1 MLILVT
7 GGAGYI
13 GSHTAV
19 SLLENNYDVVVLDN
33 LCNSS
38 DESLKVVEELT
49 GKKVIFYQGDIRDKK
64 ILSLIFENHS
74 IDAVIHFAALK
85 SVGESNSIPLTYYS
99 NNITGTLVLL
109 ECMQEYSVNKFIF
122 SSSATVYGSNS
133 SQPSTEADEIGGATN
148 PYGSSKVMMECI
160 LKDFSRSQS
169 DISIISLR
177 YFNPT
182 GAHPTGML
190 GEDPNGIPS
199 NLIPYVANV
208 AQEKYPLLT
217 IYGADYPTKDGT
229 GVRDYIHVMDLAFGH
244 VKALNYIF
252 SNSVSYEVY
261 NLGTGQGYS
270 VMEVI
275 SMFKDITGKEI
286 PYVIRDRRQG
296 DVAESWASPDRAKE
310 KLKWEATKGLR
321 EMLEDVWRW
330 QTMNPTGYHRT

>member
-64 ILSLIFENHS
+64 ILSLIFANHS

-148 PYGSSKVMMECI
+148 PYGSSNVFSKI
-160 LKDFSRSQS
+160 LVE
-169 DISIISLR
+169 
-177 YFNPT
+177 
-182 GAHPTGML
+182 A
-190 GEDPNGIPS
+190 
-199 NLIPYVANV
+199 NLIFRLFRYDTLT
-208 AQEKYPLLT
+208 PLE
-217 IYGADYPTKDGT
+217 
-229 GVRDYIHVMDLAFGH
+229 RIH
-244 VKALNYIF
+244 
-252 SNSVSYEVY
+252 
-261 NLGTGQGYS
+261 
-270 VMEVI
+270 
-275 SMFKDITGKEI
+275 
-286 PYVIRDRRQG
+286 
-296 DVAESWASPDRAKE
+296 
-310 KLKWEATKGLR
+310 
-321 EMLEDVWRW
+321 LEC
-330 QTMNPTGYHRT
+330 